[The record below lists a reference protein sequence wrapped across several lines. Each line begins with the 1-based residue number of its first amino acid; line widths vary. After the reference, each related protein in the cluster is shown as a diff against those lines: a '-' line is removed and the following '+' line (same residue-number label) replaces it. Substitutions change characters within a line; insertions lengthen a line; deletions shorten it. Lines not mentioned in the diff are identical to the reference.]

1 MLICYRE
8 LWSFSIP
15 KAQEIFSLML
25 WGTHWSLRQPVHSPG
40 AKCLGEQGLAQSTTM
55 EPDGSGIWGCCDYQQ
70 DALHKS
76 QAPLETIYI
85 YVLKRGAA
93 VTAPDRLGYRLKMK
107 VAKQDI

>member
-25 WGTHWSLRQPVHSPG
+25 CCTHWSLRQPVHSQG
-40 AKCLGEQGLAQSTTM
+40 AKCPGEQGLAQSTTM
-55 EPDGSGIWGCCDYQQ
+55 EPDGSGIWECCDYQH

-76 QAPLETIYI
+76 HAPLETIYI
-85 YVLKRGAA
+85 YVLKCGAG
-93 VTAPDRLGYRLKMK
+93 VTAPDHLGYRLKMK
-107 VAKQDI
+107 IAKQDI